1 LTQVWQTSQSLS
13 NFLRTAQSLAEK
25 IHTETSTRSIST
37 NGFAESVIQV
47 RFLHSS
53 ISLANR
59 HNINDAERKGINNTF
74 QRPEYRCHRTEENA
88 FEKAGLADDDFQ
100 EFLVDNDELL
110 YAGMLGK

>member
-13 NFLRTAQSLAEK
+13 NFFRTTQNLAKK
-25 IHTETSTRSIST
+25 IYTETSTGSIST
-37 NGFAESVIQV
+37 NGLAESIIQV
-47 RFLHSS
+47 RFLHSG

-59 HNINDAERKGINNTF
+59 HNINDAERKGINNTL
-74 QRPEYRCHRTEENA
+74 QRPKHCSHRTEENA

-100 EFLVDNDELL
+100 ELLVDDDELL